1 MQAGES
7 WMIRRLPPR
16 PKNLFQPRQQQL
28 TWAAHAATSCL
39 LFARDK
45 QGGILFSDVFKLICD
60 KWTLAEECPPYL
72 LEVLVLFAVALGCK
86 HLQRCAALL
95 LGQYY
100 LWCCWRSY
108 CVWSCEM
115 SIGIGI
121 FEWFHFTLYSWQV
134 CPLSFG
140 ISIFPQKNGGLGIF
154 QIQLSYISRTSFV
167 LHVYAETCCCPSML
181 A

>member
-7 WMIRRLPPR
+7 RMIRRLPPR
-16 PKNLFQPRQQQL
+16 PKNLFQPRRQQL

-45 QGGILFSDVFKLICD
+45 QGGILFSDVFKQICD

-72 LEVLVLFAVALGCK
+72 LEVLFLFAVALGCK

-115 SIGIGI
+115 SIGTYGY
-121 FEWFHFTLYSWQV
+121 FWVVSFH
-134 CPLSFG
+134 
-140 ISIFPQKNGGLGIF
+140 SIFMTSMSPFFWNK
-154 QIQLSYISRTSFV
+154 YISSKERWPWHISDSAV
-167 LHVYAETCCCPSML
+167 LHFKN
-181 A
+181 